1 MPEKHGCPNH
11 ALNLITFIHKEQTR
25 PDRSY
30 NERLFRS
37 VGTPAQK
44 LQWFELSAMARMVC
58 TPSIHQHNYTPQP
71 R

>member
-11 ALNLITFIHKEQTR
+11 ALNLITFIHKDQTR

-30 NERLFRS
+30 NERFFQIS
-37 VGTPAQK
+37 WYTCTEA
-44 LQWFELSAMARMVC
+44 AMVC

>member
-11 ALNLITFIHKEQTR
+11 ALNLITFIHKDQTR

-30 NERLFRS
+30 NERFFRS

-44 LQWFELSAMARMVC
+44 LVC